1 MSSIPVYVANSLR
14 AVLVA
19 VNHRRKQ
26 LMVVPEYDPEPSP
39 CHSPKIAASK
49 PNGRKL
55 RSTIYYWAAARRR
68 AARFRRRRA

>member
-1 MSSIPVYVANSLR
+1 
-14 AVLVA
+14 
-19 VNHRRKQ
+19 
-26 LMVVPEYDPEPSP
+26 MVVPEYDPEPSP